1 MLGSTTA
8 ENLACTD
15 EVKVY
20 EDEGEEEEQQKSS
33 ENLTEDKVRLVI
45 ESETQVSRGCVPAV
59 LEFWHLY
66 SAIYFLLL
74 NSYST
79 TIV

>member
-1 MLGSTTA
+1 MLGSTA
-8 ENLACTD
+8 SENLACTD

-45 ESETQVSRGCVPAV
+45 ESETQTDSPYRHVIRCVLQSSSATINR
-59 LEFWHLY
+59 EF
-66 SAIYFLLL
+66 
-74 NSYST
+74 
-79 TIV
+79 

>member
-1 MLGSTTA
+1 MLSSTA
-8 ENLACTD
+8 SDNLACTD

-45 ESETQVSRGCVPAV
+45 ESETQYAIQLSLISRGLGSVSSTLGSKSVPPP
-59 LEFWHLY
+59 HP
-66 SAIYFLLL
+66 
-74 NSYST
+74 T
-79 TIV
+79 P

>member
-1 MLGSTTA
+1 MLSSTA
-8 ENLACTD
+8 SDNLACTD

-45 ESETQVSRGCVPAV
+45 ESETQVFYVV
-59 LEFWHLY
+59 
-66 SAIYFLLL
+66 LLL
-74 NSYST
+74 
-79 TIV
+79 IVLKAKNIMMFCLAYTQFLC

>member
-45 ESETQVSRGCVPAV
+45 ESETQVR
-59 LEFWHLY
+59 
-66 SAIYFLLL
+66 
-74 NSYST
+74 
-79 TIV
+79 

>member
-1 MLGSTTA
+1 MLSSTA
-8 ENLACTD
+8 SDNLACTD

-45 ESETQVSRGCVPAV
+45 ESETQVS
-59 LEFWHLY
+59 
-66 SAIYFLLL
+66 S
-74 NSYST
+74 
-79 TIV
+79 

>member
-1 MLGSTTA
+1 MLSSTTA

-45 ESETQVSRGCVPAV
+45 ESETQVSC
-59 LEFWHLY
+59 
-66 SAIYFLLL
+66 S
-74 NSYST
+74 
-79 TIV
+79 

>member
-1 MLGSTTA
+1 MLSSATA

-45 ESETQVSRGCVPAV
+45 ESETQTDPLYTGVVRGAV
-59 LEFWHLY
+59 ICG
-66 SAIYFLLL
+66 SI
-74 NSYST
+74 
-79 TIV
+79 TIWL